1 MTRHFTQ
8 SNTTQMFMLDIVM
21 FVIKLKFAISL
32 QRRGL
37 LLFSDRKN
45 KPTFS
50 SSNVKPRPAL
60 ILVLYL
66 NVGQRTIGRRAPATG
81 RGAICS
87 ALFWRAMRLR
97 FFRPGWSN
105 HVFT

>member
-1 MTRHFTQ
+1 MQ
-8 SNTTQMFMLDIVM
+8 CP
-21 FVIKLKFAISL
+21 LKVKAIALVWLIS
-32 QRRGL
+32 QIT
-37 LLFSDRKN
+37 

-81 RGAICS
+81 RGATCK
-87 ALFWRAMRLR
+87 ALLIRATRLR
-97 FFRPGWSN
+97 FLRPG
-105 HVFT
+105 